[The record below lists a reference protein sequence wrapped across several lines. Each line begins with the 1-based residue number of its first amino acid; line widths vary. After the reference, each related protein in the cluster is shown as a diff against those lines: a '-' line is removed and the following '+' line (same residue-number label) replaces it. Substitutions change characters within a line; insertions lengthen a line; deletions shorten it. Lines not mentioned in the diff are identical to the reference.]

1 MSRLRLVPSV
11 FLIVVLAACSSS
23 SPDPDKAETPTTNG
37 TNPAQIMPSNI
48 VAAASSA
55 PQVASAAGGAT
66 SAMMGNVVA
75 PTIVGSNDP
84 MGTAPKPDTG
94 TVAITGPTA
103 GSMVNAPAEQPISEK
118 GAFRLLQQATF
129 GPTEAGITEAMQ
141 QGPKRWL
148 AAQFAMP
155 TSTYGYRDRDAIH
168 KWASKDTGFCDQYPE
183 GSVARN
189 NCWRDWYSTDLIKLD
204 FFKQASLGTDQLRQ
218 RVGFALS
225 QITVVSGVEVQAL
238 YGMADYYQMLRDKAF
253 TNYRDVLLS
262 VAMHPVM
269 GDYLD
274 MVNNDAT
281 DPNEN
286 FAREMLQLFS
296 IGTCDLNE
304 DGTLKD
310 GKCNATY
317 NNDMVRQYAYAL
329 TGWTYPAGG
338 VNPWCTPK
346 CDWKNPSYLKG
357 SMVPVAEQHDKQA
370 RGLLAGNNLAAGH
383 SPMQAMNAVIDSLMA
398 HPNIAPFI
406 SKQLIQFLVT
416 SNPSPAY
423 VARVS
428 SAFKS
433 GKFDTFGTG
442 QKGDMKATIAA
453 ILLDTEARNDASA
466 QTATMGKLREPI
478 IMMVSAVR
486 ALNGYTDG
494 ERMGAYGW
502 GSSLSQPLFNSPSV
516 FNYYTP
522 DYPLAGQP
530 GLVAPQF
537 QLMNA
542 NTSLNWSNFSND
554 IVYWWYNKGE
564 GLAPKTDM
572 LGSTGSKVSY
582 ASWEKDAEDSAKLI
596 DRLDKLFTGGALGT
610 AGKAAIAS
618 ALAAYTSQDTW
629 LTDANNASSWQ
640 RERVRTAAYLLI
652 ASPHFQVQR

>member
-1 MSRLRLVPSV
+1 MKRLRL
-11 FLIVVLAACSSS
+11 FLTVYFIALLSACSSS
-23 SPDPDKAETPTTNG
+23 ETDPNKAEAPTTNG
-37 TNPAQIMPSNI
+37 TNPEQIMPSNI
-48 VAAASSA
+48 VAAVSSP
-55 PQVASAAGGAT
+55 PQVASAVGSSTAAT
-66 SAMMGNVVA
+66 MGNVAA
-75 PTIVGSNDP
+75 PNQ
-84 MGTAPKPDTG
+84 TASDLTSMSPKPDTG

-103 GSMVNAPAEQPISEK
+103 GSMTNAPVEQPISEK

-168 KWASKDTGFCDQYPE
+168 KWGDKNSGFCDQYPD
-183 GSVARN
+183 GSTARN

-218 RVGFALS
+218 RIGFALS
-225 QITVVSGVEVQAL
+225 QITVVSGVEVESL
-238 YGMADYYQMLRDKAF
+238 YGMADYYQMLRENAF

-269 GDYLD
+269 GEYLN
-274 MVNNDAT
+274 MVNNNAT

-286 FAREMLQLFS
+286 FARELLQLFS
-296 IGTCDLNE
+296 IGTCELND

-329 TGWTYPAGG
+329 TGWTFPAGG

-346 CDWKNPSYLKG
+346 CDWKNPTYLKG
-357 SMVPVAEQHDKQA
+357 SMVPVNEQHDKQA
-370 RGLLAGNNLAAGH
+370 RSLLAGNNLAAGH
-383 SPMQAMNAVIDSLMA
+383 SPMQAMNAVVDSLMA

-428 SAFKS
+428 AAFKS
-433 GKFDTFGTG
+433 GKHETFGTG

-453 ILLDTEARNDASA
+453 IILDDEARNDASA
-466 QTATMGKLREPI
+466 QTASMGKLREPI

-494 ERMGAYGW
+494 ERMGLYGW

-537 QLMNA
+537 QLLNA

-554 IVYWWYNKGE
+554 VVYWWYNKGE
-564 GLAPKTDM
+564 GLAAKADM

-582 ASWEKDAEDSAKLI
+582 AAWEKDAEDTTKLI
-596 DRLDKLFTGGALGT
+596 NRLDKLFTGGSLGA
-610 AGKAAIAS
+610 AGKAAIAT

-640 RERVRTAAYLLI
+640 RERVRTAAYLFI
-652 ASPHFQVQR
+652 ASPYFQVQR